1 MSISKIVLVTVA
13 LVGLSCALLA
23 VPPVPVPA
31 NVAGVPGVTGLVALI
46 QSLVVLLLTG
56 LVNTIPTDLNAII
69 AALPIVG
76 GVQLPPI
83 NVPNL
88 PNVSVLVSLLQ
99 ALIAV
104 VLSLLS
110 ILLQAP
116 LPALSGIIP
125 TGLVGTIPA
134 TLDAVLKS
142 LPLVGGLLGGGG
154 LSSLPILVARNG
166 PEGDLREGDQGKAI
180 LTQDAHVEDIKNGEY
195 LTMIAEDLNQRM
207 IPTTTVNLLQLENN
221 EYPSEQHIQLAT
233 DFLDQHRNWVNV
245 LFEGLKDP
253 RRYQKLQLI
262 KERPL
267 SPSHF

>member
-1 MSISKIVLVTVA
+1 MSVSKVVLVTIA
-13 LVGLSCALLA
+13 LTGLSCALLA
-23 VPPVPVPA
+23 VPPVPLPT
-31 NVAGVPGVTGLVALI
+31 NVAGVPGVSGLVALI
-46 QSLVVLLLTG
+46 QSLVVLLLSVLSILTQVPLPAVLGLIPTG

-142 LPLVGGLLGGGG
+142 LPIVGGLLGGGG
-154 LSSLPILVARNG
+154 LSNLPILG
-166 PEGDLREGDQGKAI
+166 GLLRA
-180 LTQDAHVEDIKNGEY
+180 L
-195 LTMIAEDLNQRM
+195 
-207 IPTTTVNLLQLENN
+207 
-221 EYPSEQHIQLAT
+221 
-233 DFLDQHRNWVNV
+233 
-245 LFEGLKDP
+245 
-253 RRYQKLQLI
+253 
-262 KERPL
+262 
-267 SPSHF
+267 

>member
-1 MSISKIVLVTVA
+1 MYLICLLSCGSNSRSGGGSRYANEVLDLPA
-13 LVGLSCALLA
+13 LVVMPLLVLYFTHYSLIGLECALLA
-23 VPPVPVPA
+23 VPT
-31 NVAGVPGVTGLVALI
+31 NGAGVPGVSGLAALI
-46 QSLVVLLLTG
+46 QSLVVLLLSVLSILTQVPLPAVWGLIPAG

-110 ILLQAP
+110 TLLQAP

-125 TGLVGTIPA
+125 NGLVGTIPA

-142 LPLVGGLLGGGG
+142 LPIVGGLLGAISFAIPHKEQYDCGISSSGIPHVANRVVNGG
-154 LSSLPILVARNG
+154 ILARVT
-166 PEGDLREGDQGKAI
+166 I
-180 LTQDAHVEDIKNGEY
+180 LGIAYHHPKNI
-195 LTMIAEDLNQRM
+195 LKM
-207 IPTTTVNLLQLENN
+207 
-221 EYPSEQHIQLAT
+221 
-233 DFLDQHRNWVNV
+233 
-245 LFEGLKDP
+245 FE
-253 RRYQKLQLI
+253 
-262 KERPL
+262 
-267 SPSHF
+267 